1 MIGVMISMKK
11 TDNSLKDLT
20 EKFDSLIKEEKL
32 NINTIEDIM
41 IESIENYKKKIE
53 AHIEELLKNHI
64 NEKELIS
71 KKNKNGKKKD
81 IN

>member
-1 MIGVMISMKK
+1 MKK

-20 EKFDSLIKEEKL
+20 EKFDLLIKEEKL

-41 IESIENYKKKIE
+41 IENIENYKKKVE
-53 AHIEELLKNHI
+53 NHIEGLLKNHI

-71 KKNKNGKKKD
+71 KKNRNGKKKD